1 MLGSKNF
8 TETKTSMLNPQVYDS
23 FAKSTSCKNGQN
35 YSKMKQNSCDY
46 SSSSSS
52 STCSANVNV
61 KFSGLFKE
69 KIDDRE
75 KFLTAKY
82 PNHQMALIKKRL
94 KVEFWIDEKLKNLF
108 QIKVCYNLQ
117 L

>member
-1 MLGSKNF
+1 MLGS
-8 TETKTSMLNPQVYDS
+8 TSYTKTKSNVLTPQVFDG
-23 FAKSTSCKNGQN
+23 FAKATTCKNNQTFT
-35 YSKMKQNSCDY
+35 KLKQNSCDY
-46 SSSSSS
+46 SSSGSS
-52 STCSANVNV
+52 STCSTNGNV

-108 QIKVCYNLQ
+108 QIKVRYYQ
-117 L
+117 